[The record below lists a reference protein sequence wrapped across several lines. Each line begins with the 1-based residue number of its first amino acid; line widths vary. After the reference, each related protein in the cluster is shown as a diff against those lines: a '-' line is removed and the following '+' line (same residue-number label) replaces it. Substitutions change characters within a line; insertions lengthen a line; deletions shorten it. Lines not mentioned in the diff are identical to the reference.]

1 MKSDVNAKKKKKKIP
16 QGKIKAFYKE
26 KKCVMSACI
35 KIFVV
40 SEVINCGISFCQ
52 CSLGSKD
59 DKYYLKKYLL
69 SAHWEL
75 IILLGTKD
83 TESSQMWFLSSGN
96 L

>member
-1 MKSDVNAKKKKKKIP
+1 
-16 QGKIKAFYKE
+16 
-26 KKCVMSACI
+26 MSACI

-40 SEVINCGISFCQ
+40 SEVINCGISFCW
-52 CSLGSKD
+52 CSPESKD
-59 DKYYLKKYLL
+59 DKYYLKKHLL

-83 TESSQMWFLSSGN
+83 IESSKFLSSVN

>member
-1 MKSDVNAKKKKKKIP
+1 M
-16 QGKIKAFYKE
+16 
-26 KKCVMSACI
+26 

-40 SEVINCGISFCQ
+40 SEVINCGISFRW

-59 DKYYLKKYLL
+59 DKYYFKKHLL
-69 SAHWEL
+69 STHGEL

-83 TESSQMWFLSSGN
+83 IELSKFLSLVN